1 VIAVAVPKAEDEDT
15 SMEDVEG
22 RLKEGVVADS
32 ADQIRCIL

>member
-1 VIAVAVPKAEDEDT
+1 MLLLMRMSDMQLWIRAG
-15 SMEDVEG
+15 DVEG